1 MSQGFLT
8 LDQLAERL
16 QRDRRE
22 LEKLVQRGRIP
33 GHRVEGTWR
42 FHPTEVTQWLEQE
55 LRGYSTAELAV
66 VEESHRSIDA
76 NVEIP
81 VSSLLRLETVQVPL
95 DARTKRSV
103 LENLLEVAGRSYQVW
118 EPAVLLAAIQQR
130 EEVMS
135 TAFENGIA
143 IPHPRSPLPA
153 ALGESLIAYGR
164 TLSGIPFG
172 GSKRTLTDIFFLVLC
187 RDART
192 HLQVLARLGRML
204 QLPGF
209 LDALRAAPDNAT
221 SYDVICAAD
230 RQVVGE
236 TA

>member
-1 MSQGFLT
+1 MSQEFLT

-22 LEKLVQRGRIP
+22 VEKLVQRGRIP

-55 LRGYSTAELAV
+55 LRGYSDAELAV
-66 VEESHRSIDA
+66 VEESHRSAEASAD
-76 NVEIP
+76 IP
-81 VSSLLRLETVQVPL
+81 VTSLLRLETVQVPL

-103 LENLLEVAGRSYQVW
+103 LESLIEVAGRSWQVW
-118 EPAVLLAAIQQR
+118 EPALLLEAIQQR

-135 TAFENGIA
+135 TAFENGVA
-143 IPHPRSPLPA
+143 IPHPRTPLPA

-164 TLSGIPFG
+164 TLSGLPFG
-172 GSKRTLTDIFFLVLC
+172 APKRGLTDIFFLVLC

-192 HLQVLARLGRML
+192 HLQVLARLARML
-204 QLPGF
+204 QLPEF
-209 LDALRAAPDNAT
+209 LDKLRAAPASAVTFDT
-221 SYDVICAAD
+221 ICAAD
-230 RQVVGE
+230 RQVGGD
-236 TA
+236 AS